1 MEHNAEDIYKQL
13 EAVGER
19 VYERLVKFPLY
30 EEYGEMIKSDLA
42 DIQNIGGAYGGASTA
57 GKFLEHFTDYPWV
70 HFDIAGTAFLEKA
83 EAYKPAGGVGIHVRL
98 LMRFFRDMV
107 KKD

>member
-1 MEHNAEDIYKQL
+1 M
-13 EAVGER
+13 
-19 VYERLVKFPLY
+19 KFPLY

-83 EAYKPAGGVGIHVRL
+83 DHYKPAGGVGIHVRL